1 MNPLRTPFASRPGLV
16 ALAMAVSAMSV
27 AAAAAP
33 APNPPSC
40 DRVRLA
46 ALSMQ
51 RKSWEQGVLGQA
63 FLEEGNAALVT
74 QMAWASLIYT
84 SKDGVPAA
92 LDGAPVDPLMAG
104 ETVWRAAELSRDPA
118 LRKAADAMLAYA
130 LQGAARATDGTVYH
144 TGRTIWSD
152 TLHTSPPLL
161 AMAGKYDEAVAQ
173 LQGCW
178 RRLWDPRRKLL
189 AHIWNEEKQQFDDAS
204 AWGGGEGWA
213 AAALARVIRS
223 LPPECAVQKENL
235 SAMHRALLDGCLA
248 HQRADGLFHN
258 VVDDPTS
265 FVETNLGQMLAYSIY
280 EGVRGGWLSDR
291 YLTAADRARHAAWAR
306 VDAQGFVQGVAGAPT
321 FSAPGVSPEGQAF
334 FLMMEAAARKM
345 GR

>member
-1 MNPLRTPFASRPGLV
+1 MNSPFRFRLFHVVGFGLLLTVGRLQTTETPA
-16 ALAMAVSAMSV
+16 ALS
-27 AAAAAP
+27 
-33 APNPPSC
+33 PSC
-40 DRVRLA
+40 DRVRNA
-46 ALSMQ
+46 ALTMQ
-51 RKSWEQGVLGQA
+51 RKSWEQGVLATA
-63 FLEEGNAALVT
+63 FLEEGNDALVL
-74 QMAWASLIYT
+74 QMARASLIYT
-84 SKDGVPAA
+84 SKEGVPAA

-130 LQGAARATDGTVYH
+130 LKGAARAGDGTIYH
-144 TGRTIWSD
+144 TGQTIWSD
-152 TLHTSPPLL
+152 TLHTTPPLL
-161 AMAGKYDEAVAQ
+161 AMAGKYDDAVAQ

-189 AHIWNEEKQQFDDAS
+189 AHIWNEEKKQFDDAS

-223 LPPECAVQKENL
+223 LPPERSAQKEQL
-235 SAMHRALLDGCLA
+235 VALHRALLDGCLA

-280 EGVRGGWLSDR
+280 EGVRGGWLSDT
-291 YLTAADRARHAAWAR
+291 YLVAADRARRAAWAK
-306 VDAQGFVQGVAGAPT
+306 VDAQGFVRDVAGAPT
-321 FSAPGVSPEGQAF
+321 FDAPGVSPEGQAF
-334 FLMMEAAARKM
+334 FLMMEAAARKA